1 MPIPMLVL
9 NGEMTCVRRLPGG
22 GGGGGST
29 LVIRAAVGNANPP
42 RCRNYPDD
50 VRQIQAALN
59 RFSPLEGGPQPPLVT
74 DGICGPLTRKAIY
87 HFQEKWD
94 LKPRGWSVP
103 DGIVDPEGATIERL
117 RKGSGALS
125 NLPAEFM
132 ARIPRVIGVLTAV
145 RCALTLAKSFVQRGP
160 GPVGPIPALG
170 SLGEL
175 EAQKLDRHFHFNQTR
190 DPLGRVE
197 DVEIMFLNM
206 LTAIGYVPQGVVLA
220 ADEPPTIAQGSF
232 MFTFPGGYSLRR
244 PEHTWEGIPV
254 GSIYLCPKSR
264 TLRDNGFTY
273 AMLHELAHYTGPT
286 ANGVDD
292 HAYFHKNPH
301 RYRSLSAEEAFR
313 NADSYS
319 QFAFNVTGRP
329 DFNIELDRT

>member
-59 RFSPLEGGPQPPLVT
+59 RFTPLEGGPQPPLVT
-74 DGICGPLTRKAIY
+74 DGICGPLTRKAIH

-145 RCALTLAKSFVQRGP
+145 RGALTLAKSFVQRGP

-170 SLGEL
+170 SP
-175 EAQKLDRHFHFNQTR
+175 ASSRPR
-190 DPLGRVE
+190 SW
-197 DVEIMFLNM
+197 
-206 LTAIGYVPQGVVLA
+206 TAISTSTRRGIL
-220 ADEPPTIAQGSF
+220 S
-232 MFTFPGGYSLRR
+232 GG
-244 PEHTWEGIPV
+244 
-254 GSIYLCPKSR
+254 SR
-264 TLRDNGFTY
+264 TS
-273 AMLHELAHYTGPT
+273 
-286 ANGVDD
+286 
-292 HAYFHKNPH
+292 
-301 RYRSLSAEEAFR
+301 RSCS
-313 NADSYS
+313 
-319 QFAFNVTGRP
+319 
-329 DFNIELDRT
+329 